1 MFHSEPKL
9 WSKFPE
15 TKGARKTRFSS
26 RTPNLISCQRIF
38 ALIHLFHVHCR
49 EVANGSLIVYA
60 LTYWSIKST
69 IFHSWEEPLHHKAD
83 QMGLHVYGIL
93 EFFVLQMY
101 VQFISAKRQIRD
113 DVMVF
118 YYTPL
123 IFLIH
128 MIFIL
133 YHRNYYWE
141 KMMFNFG

>member
-26 RTPNLISCQRIF
+26 RTPNLIPCQPIF
-38 ALIHLFHVHCR
+38 ALIHSFHVHCR

-60 LTYWSIKST
+60 LTYSSIKFTMFQLKGT
-69 IFHSWEEPLHHKAD
+69 IAPQSRANGFTRLWNII
-83 QMGLHVYGIL
+83 IL
-93 EFFVLQMY
+93 CPSNVCTIHL
-101 VQFISAKRQIRD
+101 SAKRQIRD

-118 YYTPL
+118 YHTPL

-133 YHRNYYWE
+133 YHRKYY
-141 KMMFNFG
+141 

>member
-83 QMGLHVYGIL
+83 QMGLFTRLWNNKILCPSNVCTIHLSQTTNTGWCHGIL
-93 EFFVLQMY
+93 LYTAYISDSYDFYFV
-101 VQFISAKRQIRD
+101 
-113 DVMVF
+113 
-118 YYTPL
+118 P
-123 IFLIH
+123 
-128 MIFIL
+128 
-133 YHRNYYWE
+133 
-141 KMMFNFG
+141 